1 MSKSELT
8 MKVSRAFHRACLKTK
23 KHSPEILVTAGVIG
37 VVASAVM
44 ACKATTKIDT
54 VLEKSK
60 QDVERIRHSAELGH
74 VEGTDEPYD
83 AEDSKKDLATVYAK
97 TGLNLAK
104 LYAPSVALGSLSI
117 IAILSSNNILRK
129 RYSAA
134 AAAYA
139 TVDACFKDYRK
150 RVKERF
156 GEGLDRELRYDI
168 KAKEVE
174 EVVVDENGNET
185 VVKKTVEA
193 PHLSQYDEY
202 SRIFDDG
209 CNGWTKDPEAN
220 KMFIMRQ
227 QQYANHQLQVNGH
240 LFLNEV
246 YDMFGFPRTKAGQ
259 IVGWVYNTKGRQA
272 DGFVDFG
279 LFDDA
284 LKNDA
289 KKNFIN
295 GDERSVILNFNVDG
309 PIYDLI

>member
-74 VEGTDEPYD
+74 VEGTDEPYS

-97 TGLNLAK
+97 TGLGLVK

-174 EVVVDENGNET
+174 EVVIDENGNET

-209 CNGWTKDPEAN
+209 CIGWTKDPEAN
-220 KMFIMRQ
+220 KMFILKQ
-227 QQYANHQLQVNGH
+227 QRFANEKLQAQGH
-240 LFLNEV
+240 LFLNDV
-246 YDMFGFPRTKAGQ
+246 YEMFGFNKTAAGQ
-259 IVGWVYNTKGRQA
+259 IVGWIYDPKNPKI
-272 DGFVDFG
+272 DSFIDFG
-279 LFDDA
+279 LWDDA

-289 KKNFIN
+289 KKEFIN
-295 GDERSVILNFNVDG
+295 GTERSVFINFNVDG
-309 PIYDLI
+309 PIYKLI

>member
-1 MSKSELT
+1 M
-8 MKVSRAFHRACLKTK
+8 ACLKTK
-23 KHSPEILVTAGVIG
+23 KHSPEILVTAGIVG

-60 QDVERIRHSAELGH
+60 RGVECIRRSTELGY
-74 VEGTDEPYD
+74 VEGTNEPYSE
-83 AEDSKKDLATVYAK
+83 EDSKKDIAIVYAK

-104 LYAPSVALGSLSI
+104 LYAPSVALGGLSI
-117 IAILSSNNILRK
+117 VAILSSNNILRK

-156 GEGLDRELRYDI
+156 GEGLDRELRYNI

-174 EVVVDENGNET
+174 ETVTDENGNET
-185 VVKKTVEA
+185 TVKRTVEYA
-193 PHLSQYDEY
+193 NLSQYDEY
-202 SRIFDDG
+202 SRIYDDG

-227 QQYANHQLQVNGH
+227 QHYANQKLQENGH

-289 KKNFIN
+289 KKEFIN
-295 GDERSVILNFNVDG
+295 GTERSVIINFNVDG